1 MVAARACDVT
11 VSDATLLEDVTAGEG
26 ADSAEDFEVG
36 GGVEGEVVGD

>member
-26 ADSAEDFEVG
+26 ADSAEGFE
-36 GGVEGEVVGD
+36 VEGEVESGVVGD